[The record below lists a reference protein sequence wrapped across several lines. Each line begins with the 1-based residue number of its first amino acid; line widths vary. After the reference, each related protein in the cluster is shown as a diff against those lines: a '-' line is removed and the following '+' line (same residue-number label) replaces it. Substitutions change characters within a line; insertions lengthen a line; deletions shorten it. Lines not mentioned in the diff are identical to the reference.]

1 MNTMISL
8 LAPSTYMSKALRHTV
23 NTVTDIQTA
32 GRQELSLKDFHILFI
47 IFSILLS
54 IAFGFWAIQYSQE
67 NFNPGYYMAGIVSF
81 IFAFVLGVYLYK
93 FCKKL
98 KNS

>member
-1 MNTMISL
+1 MISL

-47 IFSILLS
+47 ISSIVLS

-67 NFNPGYYMAGIVSF
+67 SLKLGYRLAGIVSF
-81 IFAFVLGVYLYK
+81 IFAFLLSVYLYK
-93 FCKKL
+93 FFKKL
-98 KNS
+98 KNI